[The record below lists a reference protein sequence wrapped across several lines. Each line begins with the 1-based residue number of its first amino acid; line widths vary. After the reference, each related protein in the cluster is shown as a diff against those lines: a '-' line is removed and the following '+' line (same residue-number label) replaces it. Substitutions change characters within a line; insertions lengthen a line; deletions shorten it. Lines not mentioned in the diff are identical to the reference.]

1 MKRSMLLA
9 IGALAALSIA
19 VALSVTS
26 GVLLIAFT
34 GVVCVVV
41 AAAVL
46 APPTGPSHERK
57 LGPNGSHG
65 WLPAIGVGTIRTV
78 RDVEQSSFGARQ
90 RLVTIE
96 VESACCETFIGRLCC
111 CPGDPVVSMLNP
123 GLPVLVAFDPTAR
136 ERLSLPD
143 DVVAVRAAFE
153 QGS

>member
-1 MKRSMLLA
+1 MKRSTLLA

-19 VALSVTS
+19 IALSVTS

-34 GVVCVVV
+34 GAVCVVV

-46 APPTGPSHERK
+46 APPTRASHEPK
-57 LGPNGSHG
+57 PGPNASHT

-78 RDVEQSSFGARQ
+78 RDVEQSIVGARQ

-96 VESACCETFIGRLCC
+96 VESARGETFLGRLCC
-111 CPGDPVVSMLNP
+111 RPGDPVVSMLNP
-123 GLPVLVAFDPTAR
+123 GLPVLVTFDPTAR

-143 DVVAVRAAFE
+143 DVVAVRAAFD

>member
-1 MKRSMLLA
+1 MKRSTLLVL
-9 IGALAALSIA
+9 GALAALSIA
-19 VALSVTS
+19 IALSVTS

-34 GVVCVVV
+34 GIVCVVV

-46 APPTGPSHERK
+46 APPTGASHERK
-57 LGPNGSHG
+57 PG
-65 WLPAIGVGTIRTV
+65 IGVGTIRTV
-78 RDVEQSSFGARQ
+78 HDVEQSTAGACQ

-96 VESACCETFIGRLCC
+96 VESPCGEKFIGRLCC

-123 GLPVLVAFDPTAR
+123 GLPVLVTFDPTAR

-143 DVVAVRAAFE
+143 DVVAVRAAFD

>member
-1 MKRSMLLA
+1 MKSSTLLA

-19 VALSVTS
+19 IALAVTS

-46 APPTGPSHERK
+46 APPTGA
-57 LGPNGSHG
+57 SHG
-65 WLPAIGVGTIRTV
+65 RKPGIGVGTIRTI
-78 RDVEQSSFGARQ
+78 RDVEQSSVGAGEK
-90 RLVTIE
+90 LVTIE
-96 VESACCETFIGRLCC
+96 VETACGETFIGRLCC

-123 GLPVLVAFDPTAR
+123 GLPVLVTFDPTAR

-143 DVVAVRAAFE
+143 DVVAVRAAFD
-153 QGS
+153 QSS